1 MADEPVGRDLKIT
14 IKNRREEPNRRRTT
28 WSYCKSNSAPNR
40 NDRVADADDRLI
52 RLDS

>member
-1 MADEPVGRDLKIT
+1 MADEPVGRDLKNHNQ
-14 IKNRREEPNRRRTT
+14 KSARGANRRRTT
-28 WSYCKSNSAPNR
+28 WRYYKSNSAPNR

>member
-14 IKNRREEPNRRRTT
+14 IKNRREEPTSAEPT
-28 WSYCKSNSAPNR
+28 WSYGKSNSAPNR